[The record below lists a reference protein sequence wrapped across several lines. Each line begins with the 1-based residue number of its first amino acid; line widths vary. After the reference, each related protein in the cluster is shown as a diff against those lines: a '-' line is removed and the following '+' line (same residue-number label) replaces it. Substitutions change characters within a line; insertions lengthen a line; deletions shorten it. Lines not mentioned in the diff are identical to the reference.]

1 MPQRRNRYRSRRQ
14 RGGHAEDWMQEYAPK
29 ASTMAKKSSPPKTL
43 SKSSPIPEKKLT
55 QLKRKWLW
63 PNFTKRLSNFF
74 KLNKKSDSDSKKRL
88 QKITEKAASA
98 QRKILEPLQ
107 KISLEDFQNGH
118 LDKRLGTPARI
129 RRGLANI
136 KTGSTQFDPEALVH
150 LDTIS
155 HLMRPP
161 NVKSS
166 KYSEFDQAQ
175 VDNYKHKVK
184 ERHRSPELVIRT
196 ELPGWESRSPPRYRK
211 DYEIV

>member
-136 KTGSTQFDPEALVH
+136 KTGSTSQ
-150 LDTIS
+150 LDNIS
-155 HLMRPP
+155 YLMRPP
-161 NVKSS
+161 TVKSS

-184 ERHRSPELVIRT
+184 ERHLSPGSDMV
-196 ELPGWESRSPPRYRK
+196 
-211 DYEIV
+211 